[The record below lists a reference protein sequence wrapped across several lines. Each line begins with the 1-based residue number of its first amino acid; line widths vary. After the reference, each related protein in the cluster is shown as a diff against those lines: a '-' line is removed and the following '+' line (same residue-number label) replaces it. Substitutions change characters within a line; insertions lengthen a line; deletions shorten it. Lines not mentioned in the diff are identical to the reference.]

1 MRGYKIMRAIFHN
14 RFLQILFSGLHPW
27 FAFRLGNGWS
37 RRSRL
42 AKDRPYVFR
51 GADEPLY
58 RWAVDFAAKEKVDY
72 FIFGHY
78 HAPVDLTLPD
88 GARLMVLKD
97 WMESSPYFLFDGA
110 EVLTCLT

>member
-1 MRGYKIMRAIFHN
+1 M
-14 RFLQILFSGLHPW
+14 
-27 FAFRLGNGWS
+27 
-37 RRSRL
+37 
-42 AKDRPYVFR
+42 
-51 GADEPLY
+51 Y
-58 RWAVDFAAKEKVDY
+58 RWAVDFAANEKVDY